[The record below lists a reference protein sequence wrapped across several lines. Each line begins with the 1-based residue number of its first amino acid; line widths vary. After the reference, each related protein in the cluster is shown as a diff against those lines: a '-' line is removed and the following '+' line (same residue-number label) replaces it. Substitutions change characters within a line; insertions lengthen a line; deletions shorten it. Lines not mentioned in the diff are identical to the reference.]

1 MTKAKWIGGGLVR
14 MMCALAVLSLAFAH
28 KPPQVMAAVLETAS
42 YVLPDG
48 SYADL
53 CIGDV
58 AVKHPAASGFCEAC
72 ILTAASILPAPPDEG
87 WLLSAFAS
95 LDNEPVVAD
104 AGPGPESV
112 ERPRSRAPP
121 AFA

>member
-14 MMCALAVLSLAFAH
+14 MFCALAVLSLAFAH

-53 CIGDV
+53 CVGNM
-58 AVKHPAASGFCEAC
+58 AVKHPAAGGFCEAC
-72 ILTAASILPAPPDEG
+72 VLAATTLLPVPPEEG
-87 WLLSAFAS
+87 WLLSSFAS
-95 LDNEPVVAD
+95 LDNEPVVVARYL
-104 AGPGPESV
+104 GPESV

>member
-14 MMCALAVLSLAFAH
+14 MFCALAVLSLAFAH
-28 KPPQVMAAVLETAS
+28 KPPQVMAASIENAS

-53 CIGDV
+53 CVGDV
-58 AVKHPAASGFCEAC
+58 AVKHPSASGFCEAC
-72 ILTAASILPAPPDEG
+72 ILAAATLLPAPPEEG

-95 LDNEPVVAD
+95 LDNQPVFE
-104 AGPGPESV
+104 GHYLGPESV

-121 AFA
+121 VFA

>member
-14 MMCALAVLSLAFAH
+14 MFCALSVLSLAFAH
-28 KPPQVMAAVLETAS
+28 KPPQVLAASIENAS

-53 CIGDV
+53 CVGNM
-58 AVKHPAASGFCEAC
+58 AVKHPTASGFCEAC
-72 ILTAASILPAPPDEG
+72 VLAAATLLPVPPEEG
-87 WLLSAFAS
+87 WLLSFFAS
-95 LDNEPVVAD
+95 LDNEPVAVARYL
-104 AGPGPESV
+104 GPESV